1 MATTV
6 ESLMQLEDD
15 IKVMLARS
23 DPNDFNEYVFGWE
36 QQGFQREW
44 QSMLRHSTWNPEGED
59 NAVVLGPRDHGKSS
73 QLAVGRAC
81 WELGNDTN
89 LRIKIIAQSDDKAT
103 DRLFE
108 IVENL
113 EDNPRIHKV
122 FPNLEPASRGTWTK
136 HKIIVERSKKM
147 ADASIEAL
155 GITSTA
161 TGGRGD
167 LLIFDDP
174 IDFRN
179 AIQYP
184 AMRRVVKQAFYSV
197 WMNLMEPD
205 SRMIYIGTAWHMD
218 DLTHE
223 LLSNPAYFSKVY
235 KAIQEDGSVLWPKK
249 WNMEALQKRMAEIGE
264 REFQRQF
271 QNVALTSEE
280 TLFPREMLEKWYDDS
295 VEFGKMYPWVY
306 ELPRFAGVDLAVGQS
321 SESSYTVIFVI
332 AWDATRR
339 KRIPL
344 EIVRKRLTAPQTVRK
359 LFEIQDRWH
368 PGIVMV
374 ENNAYQQTLLQ
385 WVQEVDSERKI
396 NVKPFTTLSKADP
409 VTGLPGLSLEFEQG
423 GWIIPR
429 AGNHSFACQCP
440 ICLWLEELETYPI
453 GRSKDILMAS
463 WFASEPIRRKQG
475 IAGRMK
481 IIGNL
486 GEVFAPRRGVFAAS
500 RGNKKRFGRRPL
512 LW

>member
-1 MATTV
+1 MAQTV
-6 ESLMQLEDD
+6 SSLNQLEDD
-15 IKVMLARS
+15 IKVLLARS
-23 DPNDFNEYVFGWE
+23 DPNDFCEYVMGWD
-36 QQGFQREW
+36 QQSFHREW
-44 QSMLRHSTWNPEGED
+44 QGMLGHPVWNPTGHP
-59 NAVVLGPRDHGKSS
+59 NALILGPRDHGKSS
-73 QLAVGRAC
+73 QLSIGRAL
-81 WELGNDTN
+81 WELGNNVN
-89 LRIKIIAQSDDKAT
+89 LRIKIISQSDDKAT

-108 IVENL
+108 IVEHIEGN
-113 EDNPRIHKV
+113 ERFHKV
-122 FPNLEPASRGTWTK
+122 FPQLQPAARGTWTK
-136 HKIIVERSKKM
+136 HKIIIERDKKM

-161 TGGRGD
+161 TGGRAD
-167 LLIFDDP
+167 LEIFDDP

-179 AIQYP
+179 ALQYP
-184 AMRRVVKQAFYSV
+184 AMRKVVKQAFYSV

-205 SRMIYIGTAWHMD
+205 GRMVYIGTAWHMD

-223 LLSNPAYFSKVY
+223 LLSNASYSSRVY
-235 KAIQEDGSVLWPKK
+235 KAIQENGSVLWPSK
-249 WNMEALQKRMAEIGE
+249 WSIEALTKRMGEIGE

-271 QNVALTSEE
+271 QNIALTSDE
-280 TLFPREMLEKWYDDS
+280 TLFPLEMLEKSFDTS
-295 VEFGKMYPWVY
+295 IELGKLYPWVY
-306 ELPRFAGVDLAVGQS
+306 ELPKFVGVDLAVGTS
-321 SESSYTVIFVI
+321 TESAYTVIFVI
-332 AWDATRR
+332 AWDSVRR

-359 LFEIQDRWH
+359 LFEIQDKWH

-385 WVQEVDSERKI
+385 WVQEVDSERKM

-409 VTGLPGLSLEFEQG
+409 ISGLPGLSLEFEQG

-440 ICLWLEELETYPI
+440 ICLWLEEMETYPI

-481 IIGNL
+481 IVGNL
-486 GEVFAPRRGVFAAS
+486 GEVFGARKGVFSAS
-500 RGNKKRFGRRPL
+500 RGNTKRFGRRPF